1 MGNKI
6 KEDER
11 IEGIIRGLLKLPE
24 NRRCINCNC
33 LGPQYVC
40 TTFLTFVCTNC
51 SGVHREFTHRVKSIS
66 MAKFSAEEVSALQA
80 AGNEV
85 EFLLIHMFSSSNLN
99 RIRDFIKHVYVDR
112 RYAGEKTDKFL
123 RLRLGEKEDSCQSNK
138 VGAYIGEFRSPR
150 SESRYEQSSSGR
162 SQHRERSNDRN
173 SEYYFEDR
181 RSPRYYIEER
191 RSPGYNQENPR
202 FGGHSRKTPACFEIV
217 DDRFR
222 DDVSASR
229 RRSDSISFTNTEHK
243 SRSMSPEYQKN
254 TNNSRTLVVRPIK
267 EILGE
272 NAPSLE
278 VGKCSKA
285 SDGKDADDSAN
296 NQIAPSGSQQ
306 CDDGNPVEQKKS
318 HSESLENSS
327 TDPEPTDTA
336 VAAQQTQPITPS
348 DGDNEPSTEQPVEE
362 KAPVAPPPNTLEF
375 LLFELGASFMQST
388 DETPPNVSGSNTL
401 AAAASSSNTQP
412 MGGNMP
418 EASVSPPASVE
429 FPSCAEAPVT
439 ASTINNSAQQS
450 GVSIS
455 HGGTSPAI
463 TSGQMSASPSS
474 FAASTNAST
483 TNLSEQPSGDNVPQ
497 SSASPAPS
505 SGQMTALPNSVGDST
520 TESTAIVPV
529 SFSDEG
535 PPQDKPVVN
544 VDSTVKFPD
553 VQQLNGLQ
561 QHQTL
566 ESSTAVAKRSGS
578 AQQTTTPIGHT
589 NNQPWASLLV
599 PNNQGPCSAS
609 AEQSSLALSKPA
621 QDTSSSVG
629 SRSLAVEPKVTGRK
643 ELPADLFTASY
654 MPPHAPIPHWQT
666 GHAYGTGFNTQYYPT
681 AMVSQLAPAYSNPA
695 KSTNPFDISS
705 DTTPLQAPPR
715 LLFTYSASMGFI
727 DMDKPC
733 SEGMNKDDCGFIT
746 FVQVLQGIDSFG
758 GSRAVYGSSNTPQQP
773 TGGYPVPAATNSFSM
788 GGNPFG

>member
-80 AGNEV
+80 AGNERARQIY
-85 EFLLIHMFSSSNLN
+85 LKDWDPQRNSYPDGSNLN

-229 RRSDSISFTNTEHK
+229 RRSYSISFTNTEHK

-296 NQIAPSGSQQ
+296 NQKIAPSGSQQ

-483 TNLSEQPSGDNVPQ
+483 TNLLEQPSGDNVPQ

-705 DTTPLQAPPR
+705 DTTPLQAPP
-715 LLFTYSASMGFI
+715 FPSMV
-727 DMDKPC
+727 P
-733 SEGMNKDDCGFIT
+733 
-746 FVQVLQGIDSFG
+746 LQGALPNVNSMSTSNAAAHSLGLMTQQLPSYAF
-758 GSRAVYGSSNTPQQP
+758 SSDM
-773 TGGYPVPAATNSFSM
+773 ASSKFISLSS
-788 GGNPFG
+788 